1 MMVKGWLIL
10 GAPMA
15 GPPHQQIGRVALQSR
30 HVAGINRIL
39 QRLGGELVVPKDVH
53 RLGKVRTANRV
64 VPMAIAGRLLHAQQD
79 QGGTLRIKAKAI
91 NTVRC
96 GVAVPAQLVS
106 ASLVAGAELLGEAV
120 AAEFRALRKRPVA
133 TIHKDGVE
141 VIVSRRQS
149 MLG

>member
-1 MMVKGWLIL
+1 
-10 GAPMA
+10 MA

-30 HVAGINRIL
+30 HIAGINRIL

-53 RLGKVRTANRV
+53 RVGKVRTADRV

-91 NTVRC
+91 NSVRC
-96 GVAVPAQLVS
+96 GVAVPAQLVA

-120 AAEFRALRKRPVA
+120 AAEFWALRKWPVA

>member
-1 MMVKGWLIL
+1 VRPW
-10 GAPMA
+10 P
-15 GPPHQQIGRVALQSR
+15 GRRISKSAVSPCS
-30 HVAGINRIL
+30 RIL

-53 RLGKVRTANRV
+53 RVGKVRTADRV

-96 GVAVPAQLVS
+96 GVAVPAQLVA
-106 ASLVAGAELLGEAV
+106 ASLVGGAELLGEAV
-120 AAEFRALRKRPVA
+120 AAEFWALRKWPVA